1 MRVVLPL
8 VCVTA
13 LGCGTAEGPG
23 PKRPLPVDEALHA
36 ASPVLLED
44 DAELERWVAE
54 RLDRVRA
61 GVAER
66 VRVPLAARPMFSGEG
81 SPYGLAARLPFSE
94 KRAVRVRDLTSVG
107 IQVGPDGWLGWVE
120 GRFVD
125 EAGEVVLEVLKQESR
140 RPDEAAVYRVVS
152 PR

>member
-8 VCVTA
+8 LCATA

-23 PKRPLPVDEALHA
+23 PKRPLPVDEALNA

-44 DAELERWVAE
+44 DAELQRWVAE
-54 RLDRVRA
+54 RFAKARA

-66 VRVPLAARPMFSGEG
+66 VRVPLAARPPFSGEG
-81 SPYGLAARLPFSE
+81 APYGLAAGLPFPE
-94 KRAVRVRDLTSVG
+94 ARAIAVRDLTSVG

-120 GRFVD
+120 GRFVE
-125 EAGEVVLEVLKQESR
+125 EAGGVVLEVLKQEPR
-140 RPDEAAVYRVVS
+140 RPEEPAVFRVVS